1 MNSHKPLYEDDLD
14 QLLRHTLENKLR
26 TQRPSNRVWKRIKE
40 KLIGE
45 KSNSGQ
51 FFSLRSSLI
60 VQVAI
65 LLLFLTLGGVDRL
78 LEQKVPLATRNVV
91 NMSQN
96 NALPPRAV
104 VRVNKA
110 LTDVKD
116 VDLPYLAEMTT
127 PPPIDDQDAHLL
139 DIQFKRQ
146 RLSQSNRRY
155 EPPLV
160 IPPTDVAPHISSPER
175 RALMLRSNMQEILTF
190 FLGGQFDP
198 GIIQ

>member
-14 QLLRHTLENKLR
+14 QLLRYTLENKLR
-26 TQRPSNRVWKRIKE
+26 TQRPSNRVWKRIKA

-51 FFSLRSSLI
+51 FFSLRSSLV

-78 LEQKVPLATRNVV
+78 LEQKVPSATRSVASV
-91 NMSQN
+91 SQN
-96 NALPPRAV
+96 NVPSSRTAV
-104 VRVNKA
+104 WINKK

-116 VDLPYLAEMTT
+116 VELPHLTETAALPVDY
-127 PPPIDDQDAHLL
+127 QDAHLL

-146 RLSQSNRRY
+146 RLLQGHRHY

-160 IPPTDVAPHISSPER
+160 IPPTDVAPHISSPEG
-175 RALMLRSNMQEILTF
+175 RALMIRSNMQEIFSF

-198 GIIQ
+198 GVIQ

>member
-1 MNSHKPLYEDDLD
+1 M
-14 QLLRHTLENKLR
+14 
-26 TQRPSNRVWKRIKE
+26 
-40 KLIGE
+40 
-45 KSNSGQ
+45 
-51 FFSLRSSLI
+51 RSSLI

-78 LEQKVPLATRNVV
+78 LEQKLPLSARNVASV
-91 NMSQN
+91 SQS
-96 NALPPRAV
+96 NAPLPQTV

>member
-78 LEQKVPLATRNVV
+78 LEQKLSLSAGSVV
-91 NMSQN
+91 NISQN
-96 NALPPRAV
+96 NALPPRTV

-116 VDLPYLAEMTT
+116 VDLPSLAEMTT

-146 RLSQSNRRY
+146 RLLQSRDSF
-155 EPPLV
+155 L
-160 IPPTDVAPHISSPER
+160 H
-175 RALMLRSNMQEILTF
+175 LR
-190 FLGGQFDP
+190 
-198 GIIQ
+198 

>member
-40 KLIGE
+40 KLNGE

-78 LEQKVPLATRNVV
+78 LEQKLPLSARNVASV
-91 NMSQN
+91 SQS
-96 NALPPRAV
+96 NAPLPQTV